1 MSLQSLAEKLNN
13 QFKTLTDMF
22 EVLGLDIKYVVMGE
36 PERKLYQSYLE
47 AKQNKDFA
55 KSDEIRNELIQRG
68 IM

>member
-1 MSLQSLAEKLNN
+1 
-13 QFKTLTDMF
+13 MF
-22 EVLGLDIKYVVMGE
+22 EVLGLDIKYVIMGE